1 LYLSNFICS
10 GVLKL
15 GAPVFFQD
23 CDSKKQEKKTK
34 HYLCAHTKKQ
44 PMASVSEVIN
54 NPAVR
59 THVYVIPPQLFL
71 GFQTVLYSVALYI
84 LGSLVIKYRRYCTDA
99 NYKQQVLDQL
109 EQFRTLFDQYVT
121 SQVRY
126 IAMAEKELDGDEEED
141 EEEDSEEDGG
151 NFEPEEDMTEAE
163 EQETEVEA
171 EEVDE

>member
-1 LYLSNFICS
+1 
-10 GVLKL
+10 
-15 GAPVFFQD
+15 
-23 CDSKKQEKKTK
+23 
-34 HYLCAHTKKQ
+34 
-44 PMASVSEVIN
+44 MASVSEVIN

-59 THVYVIPPQLFL
+59 THVYMIPPQLFL

-126 IAMAEKELDGDEEED
+126 IAMAEKELDGDEEEED

-151 NFEPEEDMTEAE
+151 NFEQEEVEDNAE
-163 EQETEVEA
+163 EQETEVEV